1 LAEKQEERNLLVEL
15 YDDLQ
20 EEQDKHQQLKRELE
34 HAIIGQ
40 GSIIFFN
47 SRTLKKNADDNI
59 VADGPTIEMYSINS
73 RPTLELTV
81 KKFYQETD
89 EGKRI
94 EPFVQ
99 KHLVAIITSR
109 NVVDSSKLGK
119 YGSTEFPLVEFTGKE
134 GRYALG
140 NRHHRHQLTRMV
152 YKGMIDR
159 YERALNIVS
168 QGGTKAANSQ
178 RTKDAHVDLEK
189 SALYLYKNARWGV
202 LLYDEGNVTM

>member
-20 EEQDKHQQLKRELE
+20 KEQHKHQKLKVALE
-34 HAIIGQ
+34 RAIIGQ
-40 GSIIFFN
+40 GSITFFN
-47 SRTLKKNADDNI
+47 SQTLKKNADGNI
-59 VADGPTIEMYSINS
+59 VEDGPTIEMYSINS
-73 RPTLELTV
+73 RPTLEGTV
-81 KKFYQETD
+81 KRFYQETD
-89 EGKRI
+89 EGKQI

-99 KHLVAIITSR
+99 KHLVTIITTK

-119 YGSTEFPLVEFTGKE
+119 YGSTDFPLLEFTGEE
-134 GRYALG
+134 GHYALG
-140 NRHHRHQLTRMV
+140 NGHHCYQLTQMV

-159 YERALNIVS
+159 YEKALNIVS

-178 RTKDAHVDLEK
+178 RTKDVRADLET
-189 SALYLYKNARWGV
+189 SALYLYKNACWGV

>member
-1 LAEKQEERNLLVEL
+1 
-15 YDDLQ
+15 
-20 EEQDKHQQLKRELE
+20 
-34 HAIIGQ
+34 
-40 GSIIFFN
+40 
-47 SRTLKKNADDNI
+47 
-59 VADGPTIEMYSINS
+59 M
-73 RPTLELTV
+73 ELTV

-119 YGSTEFPLVEFTGKE
+119 YGSTKFPLVKFTGKE
-134 GRYALG
+134 GHYVLG
-140 NRHHRHQLTRMV
+140 NGHHCHQLTQMV

-178 RTKDAHVDLEK
+178 RTKDTRVDLEK